1 MKKITKRLLITLI
14 ILPFLQGATY
24 GKKFITRKEIRSL
37 ERSGHLF
44 YLGRYTWRTRGG
56 LIIKGK
62 DNKKLSRLEHIMRH
76 SQNIKKIKIHRVFF
90 VNKDHII
97 ELMDDTWKKIK
108 SGVLKGKERNGKI
121 TYTYNTRLIVGY
133 LGGKV
138 GKKKNHP
145 VLKSVRLV
153 LIKNTPNVITFSPIK
168 N

>member
-1 MKKITKRLLITLI
+1 MKTITKIFLITLLA
-14 ILPFLQGATY
+14 LPFLSGVTY

-62 DNKKLSRLEHIMRH
+62 DKKKLSRLEHIMRH
-76 SQNIKKIKIHRVFF
+76 SKDIKQRKKHGVFF
-90 VNKDHII
+90 VNKNHII
-97 ELMDDTWKKIK
+97 ELMDKTWKKIK
-108 SGVLKGKERNGKI
+108 SGVLKGKEGRGI
-121 TYTYNTRLIVGY
+121 IAYTYNTGLIVGY
-133 LGGKV
+133 LGGKI
-138 GKKKNHP
+138 GEKKNHP